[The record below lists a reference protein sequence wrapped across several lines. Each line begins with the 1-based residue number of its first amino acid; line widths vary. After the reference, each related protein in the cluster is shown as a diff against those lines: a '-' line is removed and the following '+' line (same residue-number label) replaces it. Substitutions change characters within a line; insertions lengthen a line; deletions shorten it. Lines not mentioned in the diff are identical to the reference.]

1 MRRLPLLCAVILL
14 AGCYDS
20 RFGKSGGNPPPEPVT
35 TTIGELRAKYAG
47 TTFPVT
53 GDIVVSGRVN
63 TSDLGGNF
71 YRTLCIEDEGAG
83 MEIMAGIDQLHN
95 DFPMGCR
102 VTLRLKG
109 LALGESR
116 GILQVGR
123 KPAAGSGFA
132 TDYLGS
138 KAALDAAVS
147 RTGEAPQPVAPA
159 LLTIAELTPKRC
171 GTLVRIDGL
180 SYTPEDLTPGTWAG
194 YKRFTDAG
202 GAEIYTYV
210 RNYAGFAGEEV
221 PAGKSCSLTG
231 ILQYDDAGKG
241 RYLLKLRDEND
252 CMY

>member
-1 MRRLPLLCAVILL
+1 MRCLPLLCAVILL

-83 MEIMAGIDQLHN
+83 LEIMAGIDQLHN

-116 GILQVGR
+116 GILQAGR
-123 KPAAGSGFA
+123 TPAAGSGFV
-132 TDYLGS
+132 TDYIGS
-138 KAALDAAVS
+138 KPALDAALT
-147 RTGEAPQPVAPA
+147 RNGEQLHPLVPT
-159 LLTIAELTPKRC
+159 LLTIRELTPERC
-171 GTLVRIDGL
+171 GTLVRIEAL
-180 SYTPEDLTPGTWAG
+180 RYTPEDLTPGTWTG
-194 YKRFTDAG
+194 YKRFTDDD
-202 GAEIYTYV
+202 GAEIHTYV
-210 RNYAGFAGEEV
+210 RNYARFAGDEV
-221 PAGKSCSLTG
+221 PVGRCTLTG
-231 ILQYDDAGKG
+231 ILQYDDAGDG
-241 RYLLKLRDEND
+241 RYILKLRDEND
-252 CMY
+252 CTH

>member
-20 RFGKSGGNPPPEPVT
+20 RFGKPGGDTPPEPVT

-116 GILQVGR
+116 GILQAGR
-123 KPAAGSGFA
+123 TPAAGSGFV
-132 TDYLGS
+132 TDYIGS
-138 KAALDAAVS
+138 KPALDAALT
-147 RTGEAPQPVAPA
+147 RNGEQLHPLVPT
-159 LLTIAELTPKRC
+159 LLTIRELTPERC
-171 GTLVRIDGL
+171 GTLVRIEAL
-180 SYTPEDLTPGTWAG
+180 RYTPEDLTPGTWAG
-194 YKRFTDAG
+194 YKRFTDDN
-202 GAEIYTYV
+202 GAEVHTYV
-210 RNYAGFAGEEV
+210 RNYARFAGDEV
-221 PAGKSCSLTG
+221 PVGRCTLTG
-231 ILQYDDAGKG
+231 ILQYDDAGDG
-241 RYLLKLRDEND
+241 RYILKLRDEND
-252 CMY
+252 CTH

>member
-1 MRRLPLLCAVILL
+1 MRCLPLLCAVILL

-20 RFGKSGGNPPPEPVT
+20 RFGKSGGNPPLEPVT

-83 MEIMAGIDQLHN
+83 LEIMAGIDQLHN

-116 GILQVGR
+116 GILQAGR
-123 KPAAGSGFA
+123 TPAAGSGFV
-132 TDYLGS
+132 TDYIGS
-138 KAALDAAVS
+138 KPALDAALT
-147 RTGEAPQPVAPA
+147 RNGEQLHLLVPT
-159 LLTIAELTPKRC
+159 LLTIRELTPERC
-171 GTLVRIDGL
+171 GTLVRL
-180 SYTPEDLTPGTWAG
+180 EALRYSPEDLTPGTWTG
-194 YKRFTDAG
+194 YKRFTDDD
-202 GAEIYTYV
+202 GAEIHTYV
-210 RNYAGFAGEEV
+210 RNYARFAGDEV
-221 PAGKSCSLTG
+221 PVGRCTLTG
-231 ILQYDDAGKG
+231 ILQYDDAGDG
-241 RYLLKLRDEND
+241 RYILKLRDEND
-252 CMY
+252 CTH